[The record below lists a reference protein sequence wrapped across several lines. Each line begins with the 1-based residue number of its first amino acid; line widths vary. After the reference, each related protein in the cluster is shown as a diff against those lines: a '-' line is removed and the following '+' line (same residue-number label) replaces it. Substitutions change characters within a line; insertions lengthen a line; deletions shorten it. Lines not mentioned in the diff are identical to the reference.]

1 MTLHEPQVPVNCDV
15 CGILLSNERNY
26 LIHKKI
32 QHPEGGAQEH
42 HCNICG
48 KIYPTRRALSR
59 HVNKLHKKGLDQ
71 KCTMCEKA
79 FKYATALRVRNVYGI
94 KYTFLLLFLTI
105 IVFYLRN
112 IWLHILA
119 KLYIHVPIV
128 QKRIIHVRIYL
139 NIVRICMQKN
149 GLLINIKS
157 IMERNLCLI
166 QMNHK
171 HLNK

>member
-42 HCNICG
+42 HCNMCG

-71 KCTMCEKA
+71 KCTVCEKA
-79 FKYATALRVRNVYGI
+79 FKYATALRVRNVYTI
-94 KYTFLLLFLTI
+94 KYTLFL
-105 IVFYLRN
+105 FF
-112 IWLHILA
+112 
-119 KLYIHVPIV
+119 
-128 QKRIIHVRIYL
+128 
-139 NIVRICMQKN
+139 CC
-149 GLLINIKS
+149 
-157 IMERNLCLI
+157 CL
-166 QMNHK
+166 Q
-171 HLNK
+171 